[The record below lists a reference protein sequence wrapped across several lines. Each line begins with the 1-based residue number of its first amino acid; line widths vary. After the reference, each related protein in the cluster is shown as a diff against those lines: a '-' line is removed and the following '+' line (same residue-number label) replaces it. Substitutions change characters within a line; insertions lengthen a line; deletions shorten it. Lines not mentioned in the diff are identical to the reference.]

1 MEMWAVDNRERLS
14 SAGNLWETVLSRV
27 TKQNQARE
35 EAKKPGQ
42 SGISEPLLP
51 LSASL
56 FMTEITSHHTGVW
69 TRHGS
74 YMLEK
79 SGSIHVEC
87 MDGRLSTSMIKHP
100 SMAFHNLESWG
111 LDHLLSCTSYFPTTS
126 SLILILLTTSFSLLV
141 LFCCCPFLSSSSS
154 KSILTCDD
162 SFLLNHEPI
171 LRAWVKHVL
180 SRSILS

>member
-79 SGSIHVEC
+79 SGSILVEC

-111 LDHLLSCTSYFPTTS
+111 LDHLLSCTSYFPTTFIFDFNPPHY
-126 SLILILLTTSFSLLV
+126 LILPACSLLLLPIPV
-141 LFCCCPFLSSSSS
+141 FTFFQIYSYMWWLFLT
-154 KSILTCDD
+154 KSWAYPQSLGETR
-162 SFLLNHEPI
+162 L
-171 LRAWVKHVL
+171 V
-180 SRSILS
+180 